1 LFFIARLL
9 SMSLAK
15 VDYFERAKRL
25 AEIPLLQKQYEEQRV
40 SDHQFHEE
48 QEEERVSKRQI
59 SCVQSLL
66 AYVSSSFSD
75 VTG

>member
-1 LFFIARLL
+1 LFFIACLCL
-9 SMSLAK
+9 SLAK

-40 SDHQFHEE
+40 SDRQFHEE

-59 SCVQSLL
+59 SC
-66 AYVSSSFSD
+66 
-75 VTG
+75 G

>member
-1 LFFIARLL
+1 MSM

-40 SDHQFHEE
+40 SDRQFHEE

-59 SCVQSLL
+59 SC
-66 AYVSSSFSD
+66 
-75 VTG
+75 G